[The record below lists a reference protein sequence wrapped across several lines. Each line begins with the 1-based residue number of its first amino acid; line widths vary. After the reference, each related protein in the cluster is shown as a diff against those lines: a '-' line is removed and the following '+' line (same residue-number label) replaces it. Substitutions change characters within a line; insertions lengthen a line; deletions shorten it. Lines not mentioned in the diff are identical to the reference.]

1 MRWNC
6 VHVCQQ
12 VLGSCSQSSSTQFD
26 SVGHWKEPH
35 SEWWGDA
42 HARCGRNSK
51 GNGRGSL
58 WLYFHDFWCTLLMF
72 YCTSCPITSIRSSRE
87 VILLLG
93 LTSYQFPISN
103 RTTVSSDSVPLTGWN
118 LHNAHGPTSDS
129 GAGWSAKRYCVGCL
143 FDMPANYQR
152 DYTSLNSCFRRL
164 GRRMKCK
171 NCRKTHAMLEP

>member
-6 VHVCQQ
+6 VRVCQQ

-42 HARCGRNSK
+42 HARCGRNSR

-72 YCTSCPITSIRSSRE
+72 YCASCPIITYHQEKLFCCLVWLRINF
-87 VILLLG
+87 
-93 LTSYQFPISN
+93 QFPIGQLFLPILFHWQAETCTMHMVPPAILEQAGQLKDIVWGVSLMCPQ
-103 RTTVSSDSVPLTGWN
+103 TTRGIILP
-118 LHNAHGPTSDS
+118 
-129 GAGWSAKRYCVGCL
+129 
-143 FDMPANYQR
+143 
-152 DYTSLNSCFRRL
+152 
-164 GRRMKCK
+164 
-171 NCRKTHAMLEP
+171 